1 MVAGNVHLMRVVHVM
16 TRTNIGGPSV
26 MLVDLLTG
34 LDPLEFNQVVVR
46 GTPHDDEGDFFAGRE
61 LQAEVITLGALRRR
75 VGGLSE
81 LRSLFDLVRVL
92 RRLQPDIVH
101 THMAK
106 AGVLGRLAAIV
117 ARVPI
122 RVHTYHGHLL
132 HGYFSPIVTW
142 LVTLTERMLGR
153 FTDWHLVVG
162 SQTRDDLCAA
172 RVVDESRSTVIVP
185 AAPLIEPLAKHE
197 ACRQLGLPNDRPL
210 VGFVGRLTGIKRPDR
225 FLALAT
231 TRTDAHFVVVGDG
244 PLRDAVANQTRTQP
258 NVTLVGWQQDLSVVY
273 GTLDV
278 VVLTSDNEGIPLS
291 LLEAAS
297 AGVAILSLDV
307 GGVGEIISDRTTGAL
322 VADDSQ
328 LASRL
333 AELLDQ
339 PTLRR
344 DLAHAAQRDVRS
356 RFTVERY
363 LAAHAEV
370 YRRLVRGR

>member
-1 MVAGNVHLMRVVHVM
+1 
-16 TRTNIGGPSV
+16 
-26 MLVDLLTG
+26 
-34 LDPLEFNQVVVR
+34 
-46 GTPHDDEGDFFAGRE
+46 
-61 LQAEVITLGALRRR
+61 
-75 VGGLSE
+75 
-81 LRSLFDLVRVL
+81 
-92 RRLQPDIVH
+92 
-101 THMAK
+101 
-106 AGVLGRLAAIV
+106 
-117 ARVPI
+117 
-122 RVHTYHGHLL
+122 L

-172 RVVDESRSTVIVP
+172 NVVDESRSTVIVP

-197 ACRQLGLPNDRPL
+197 ACQLLGVPSDRPL

-244 PLRDAVANQTRTQP
+244 PLRNAVANQARALP

-273 GTLDV
+273 GALDV

-297 AGVAILSLDV
+297 AGVAIVSLDV

-322 VADDSQ
+322 VADESQ

-363 LAAHAEV
+363 LAAHAQV
-370 YRRLVRGR
+370 YRRLVRDR

>member
-1 MVAGNVHLMRVVHVM
+1 MRVVHVM

-34 LDPLEFNQVVVR
+34 LDSLEFKQVVVR
-46 GTPHDDEGDFFAGRE
+46 GTPHDDEGDYFATRD
-61 LQAEVITLGALRRR
+61 LAAEVVTLGALRRR

-81 LRSLFDLVRVL
+81 LRSLFELVRVL

-106 AGVLGRLAAIV
+106 AGVLGRLAAILS
-117 ARVPI
+117 RVPI

-132 HGYFSPIVTW
+132 HGYFSPIVTR

-172 RVVDESRSTVIVP
+172 DVVDESRSTVIVP
-185 AAPLIEPLAKHE
+185 AAPLIEPRNKYE
-197 ACRQLGLPNDRPL
+197 ACRQLGVPSNRPL
-210 VGFVGRLTGIKRPDR
+210 VGFVGRLTAIKRPDR
-225 FLALAT
+225 FLALAA
-231 TRTDAHFVVVGDG
+231 TRTDAHFVFVGDG
-244 PLRDAVANQTRTQP
+244 PLRDAVANQARALP
-258 NVTLVGWQQDLSVVY
+258 NVTLVGWQEDLSVVY
-273 GTLDV
+273 GALDV

-297 AGVAILSLDV
+297 AGVAIVSLDV

-322 VADDSQ
+322 VTDEAQ

-339 PTLRR
+339 PTLRSE
-344 DLAHAAQRDVRS
+344 LAHAAQRDVRS
-356 RFTVERY
+356 RFTVEHY
-363 LAAHAEV
+363 LAAHTAV

>member
-1 MVAGNVHLMRVVHVM
+1 MMAGNIRLMRVVHVM

-34 LDPLEFNQVVVR
+34 LDSLEFKQVVVR
-46 GTPHDDEGDFFAGRE
+46 GTPHDDEGDYFATRD
-61 LQAEVITLGALRRR
+61 LAAEVVTLGALRRR

-81 LRSLFDLVRVL
+81 LRSLFELVRVL

-106 AGVLGRLAAIV
+106 AGVLGRLAAILS
-117 ARVPI
+117 RVPI

-132 HGYFSPIVTW
+132 HGYFSPIVTR

-172 RVVDESRSTVIVP
+172 DVVDESRSTVIVP
-185 AAPLIEPLAKHE
+185 AAPLIEPRDKYE
-197 ACRQLGLPNDRPL
+197 ACRQLGVPSDRPL
-210 VGFVGRLTGIKRPDR
+210 VGFVGRLTAIKRPDR
-225 FLALAT
+225 FLALAA
-231 TRTDAHFVVVGDG
+231 TRTDTHFVFVGDG
-244 PLRDAVANQTRTQP
+244 PLRDAVANQARALP
-258 NVTLVGWQQDLSVVY
+258 NVTLVGWQKDLSVVY
-273 GTLDV
+273 GALDV

-297 AGVAILSLDV
+297 AGVAIVSLDV

-322 VADDSQ
+322 VTDESQ

-344 DLAHAAQRDVRS
+344 ELAHAAQRDVRS
-356 RFTVERY
+356 RFTVEHY
-363 LAAHAEV
+363 LAAHAAV

>member
-1 MVAGNVHLMRVVHVM
+1 MRVVHVM

-34 LDPLEFNQVVVR
+34 LDSLEFKQVVVR
-46 GTPHDDEGDFFAGRE
+46 GTPHDDEGDYFATRD
-61 LQAEVITLGALRRR
+61 LAAEVVTLGALRRR

-81 LRSLFDLVRVL
+81 LRSLFELVRVL

-106 AGVLGRLAAIV
+106 AGVLGRLAAILS
-117 ARVPI
+117 RVPI

-132 HGYFSPIVTW
+132 HGYFSPIVTR

-172 RVVDESRSTVIVP
+172 DVVDESRSTVIVP
-185 AAPLIEPLAKHE
+185 AAPLIEPRDKYE
-197 ACRQLGLPNDRPL
+197 ACRQLGVPGNRPL
-210 VGFVGRLTGIKRPDR
+210 VGFVGRLTAIKRPDR
-225 FLALAT
+225 FLALAA
-231 TRTDAHFVVVGDG
+231 TRTDTHFVFVGDG
-244 PLRDAVANQTRTQP
+244 PLRDAVANQARALP
-258 NVTLVGWQQDLSVVY
+258 NVTLVGWQKDLSVVY
-273 GTLDV
+273 GALDV

-297 AGVAILSLDV
+297 AGVAIVSLDV

-322 VADDSQ
+322 VTDEAQ

-344 DLAHAAQRDVRS
+344 ELAHAAQRDVRS
-356 RFTVERY
+356 RFTVEHY
-363 LAAHAEV
+363 LAAHAAV